1 MAIPT
6 PARASAD
13 VGLIGLAVMGEN
25 LALNIAD
32 HGYRI
37 AVYNRTTTVAEKFLA
52 EHPDTPGG
60 LVGAAALPDFVAA
73 LKKPR
78 KIIVLVKAGPPVDAV
93 VEQLLGAG
101 VEPDD
106 IVVDCGNSQWT
117 DTIRREK
124 QYAAGCR
131 FFGSGVSGG
140 ELGARF
146 GPSMMP
152 GGHPDSWQHLRPIWE
167 AVAAKVDPRSG
178 EPLEDYA
185 PGKPVTG
192 GEPCTAY
199 IGPNGAGHYV
209 KMVHNGIEYIDMQL
223 ISEAYH
229 LLSTLGGMKP
239 DRLSETFAEWN
250 TGELSSY
257 LIQIT
262 ADILR
267 QRDPANPRRFFV
279 DAVLD
284 AAGQKGTGK
293 WTSVSALDMGVPA
306 NAIAEAVF
314 ARCLSALKEERV
326 AAAKVI
332 KGPRLAYRGSK
343 TKLVES
349 VRRALYCSKIC
360 AYAQGFQLMRA
371 AQDEYQWTLDFGTI
385 AAIWRGGC
393 IIRARFLQKIT
404 EAYRRD
410 PKLVNLML
418 DPYFKRALGAGQ
430 DAWREVVA
438 LAAKHGIP
446 APAFSSALAYFDGYR
461 SARLPANLLQAQR
474 DYFGAHTYERVD
486 APRGKFFHVDWPDPK
501 RPQQAV

>member
-1 MAIPT
+1 MT
-6 PARASAD
+6 TLTRASAD

-37 AVYNRTTTVAEKFLA
+37 AVYNRTTTVMEKFVA

-60 LVGAAALPDFVAA
+60 LMGAATLPDFVAA

-78 KIIVLVKAGPPVDAV
+78 KILILVKAGPPVDAV

-101 VEPDD
+101 VETDD

-117 DTIRREK
+117 DTIKREK
-124 QYAAGCR
+124 QYESRCR

-140 ELGARF
+140 EIGARF
-146 GPSMMP
+146 GPSLMP
-152 GGHPDSWQHLRPIWE
+152 GGHPESWEHLRPIWE
-167 AVAAKVDPRSG
+167 AIAAKVDPKTGR
-178 EPLEDYA
+178 PLEDYA
-185 PGKPVTG
+185 PGKPVRG

-229 LLSTLGGMKP
+229 LLTALGGMKP
-239 DRLSETFAEWN
+239 DALAQVFTDWN
-250 TGELSSY
+250 QQELSSY
-257 LIQIT
+257 LIEIT
-262 ADILR
+262 ADILK

-284 AAGQKGTGK
+284 TAGQKGTGK
-293 WTSVSALDMGVPA
+293 WTSVNALDMGIPA

-326 AAAKVI
+326 AAAKVL
-332 KGPRLAYRGSK
+332 KGPRAPYRGSRA
-343 TKLVES
+343 KLVEA
-349 VRRALYCSKIC
+349 VRRALYSSKIC
-360 AYAQGFQLMRA
+360 AYAQGFQLMRE
-371 AQDEYQWTLDFGTI
+371 AQKEYRWTLDFGTI

-418 DPYFKRALGAGQ
+418 DPYFKKALADRQ
-430 DAWREVVA
+430 DAWREVAA
-438 LAAKHGIP
+438 LAVRHGIP
-446 APAFSSALAYFDGYR
+446 APAFMSALAYFDGYR
-461 SARLPANLLQAQR
+461 TAVLPANLLQAQR

-486 APRGKFFHVDWPDPK
+486 APRGTAFHVDWPDPR
-501 RPQQAV
+501 RPQIEM

>member
-1 MAIPT
+1 MTTPT
-6 PARASAD
+6 RASAD

-32 HGYRI
+32 HGYRM
-37 AVYNRTTTVAEKFLA
+37 AVYNRTTSVMEKFVA
-52 EHPDTPGG
+52 GHPDTPGG

-73 LKKPR
+73 LRKPR
-78 KIIVLVKAGPPVDAV
+78 KILILVKAGPPVDAV

-101 VEPDD
+101 VETDD

-117 DTIRREK
+117 DTIKREK
-124 QYAAGCR
+124 QYESRCR

-140 ELGARF
+140 EIGARF
-146 GPSMMP
+146 GPSLMP
-152 GGHPDSWQHLRPIWE
+152 GGHPESWEHLRPIWE
-167 AVAAKVDPRSG
+167 AVAAKVDPKTG
-178 EPLEDYA
+178 QPLEDYA
-185 PGKPVTG
+185 PGKPVQG

-229 LLSTLGGMKP
+229 LLTALGGLKP
-239 DRLSETFAEWN
+239 DALAEVFTDWN
-250 TGELSSY
+250 KQELSSY
-257 LIQIT
+257 LIEIT
-262 ADILR
+262 ADILK
-267 QRDPANPRRFFV
+267 QRDPANSRRFFV

-284 AAGQKGTGK
+284 TAGQKGTGK
-293 WTSVSALDMGVPA
+293 WTSVNALDMGIPA

-326 AAAKVI
+326 AAFKVL
-332 KGPRLAYRGSK
+332 KGPRAPYRGSK
-343 TKLVES
+343 AKLVDA
-349 VRRALYCSKIC
+349 VRRALYSSQIC
-360 AYAQGFQLMRA
+360 AYAQGFQLMRE
-371 AQDEYQWTLDFGTI
+371 AQKEYRWTLDFGTI

-418 DPYFKRALGAGQ
+418 DPYFKKALADRQ

-438 LAAKHGIP
+438 LAVRHGIP

-486 APRGKFFHVDWPDPK
+486 APRGKFFHLDWPDSK
-501 RPQQAV
+501 RPQYPV

>member
-1 MAIPT
+1 MTPPT
-6 PARASAD
+6 RASAD

-37 AVYNRTTTVAEKFLA
+37 AVYNRTTTVMEKFVA

-60 LVGAAALPDFVAA
+60 LVGAATLPDFVAA

-78 KIIVLVKAGPPVDAV
+78 KILILVKAGPPVDAV

-101 VEPDD
+101 VETDD

-117 DTIRREK
+117 DTIKREK
-124 QYAAGCR
+124 QYESRCR

-140 ELGARF
+140 EIGARF
-146 GPSMMP
+146 GPSLMP
-152 GGHPDSWQHLRPIWE
+152 GGHPESWEHLRPIWE
-167 AVAAKVDPRSG
+167 AIAAKVDPKTGR
-178 EPLEDYA
+178 PLEDYA
-185 PGKPVTG
+185 PGKPVRG

-229 LLSTLGGMKP
+229 LLTALGGMKP
-239 DRLSETFAEWN
+239 DALAQVFTDWN
-250 TGELSSY
+250 QQELSSY
-257 LIQIT
+257 LIEIT
-262 ADILR
+262 ADILK

-284 AAGQKGTGK
+284 TAGQKGTGK
-293 WTSVSALDMGVPA
+293 WTSVNALDMGIPA

-326 AAAKVI
+326 AAAKVL
-332 KGPRLAYRGSK
+332 KGPRAPYRGSRA
-343 TKLVES
+343 KLVEA
-349 VRRALYCSKIC
+349 VRRALYSSKIC
-360 AYAQGFQLMRA
+360 AYAQGFQLMRE
-371 AQDEYQWTLDFGTI
+371 AQKEYRWTLDFGTI

-404 EAYRRD
+404 EAYRKN
-410 PKLVNLML
+410 PGLVNLML
-418 DPYFKRALGAGQ
+418 DPYFKKALAARQ
-430 DAWREVVA
+430 ESWREVVA
-438 LAAKHGIP
+438 LAVRHGIP
-446 APAFSSALAYFDGYR
+446 VPAFASALSYFDGYR

-486 APRGKFFHVDWPDPK
+486 APRGKFFHLDWPDPK
-501 RPQQAV
+501 RPQQPV